1 MHSNFREPGFEYKDD
16 LKTGIKSAIKG
27 GFTSVLLMPQ
37 TEPVI
42 DNKSHVEY
50 IKNNTKQKNHQ
61 QNLGN
66 SEQVFI
72 FHKSGKLTGQV
83 RAVVGQ

>member
-1 MHSNFREPGFEYKDD
+1 V
-16 LKTGIKSAIKG
+16 GI
-27 GFTSVLLMPQ
+27 TVY
-37 TEPVI
+37 PV
-42 DNKSHVEY
+42 DV
-50 IKNNTKQKNHQ
+50 IKNNTEQKNHQ

-72 FHKSGKLTGQV
+72 FHKSAKLTGQV